1 MQTDMFS
8 YWNDDVPVSHMT
20 NFEKVRQFHEIYGQ
34 EVNAPWTYK
43 LVDFRWKLILE
54 ESLEVLDAVFDLKR
68 FSKDEG
74 EGSIVSEDKEH
85 RAALLKELADLLY
98 VIYGAGVALGLDL
111 DKAFDL
117 VHQSN
122 LSKLGA
128 DGKPIYREDG
138 KVLKGPNY
146 KQADVTALV

>member
-1 MQTDMFS
+1 MTQTDMFS

-20 NFEKVRQFHEIYGQ
+20 NFEKVRQFHEIYKIAINQGTSDALIELRENLIKEEYE
-34 EVNAPWTYK
+34 EVREA
-43 LVDFRWKLILE
+43 
-54 ESLEVLDAVFDLKR
+54 FDEL
-68 FSKDEG
+68 F
-74 EGSIVSEDKEH
+74 VEDTEQN
-85 RAALLKELADLLY
+85 RAALLKELTDLLY
-98 VIYGAGVALGLDL
+98 VVYGTAVSFGFDI
-111 DKAFDL
+111 DQAFSL

-146 KQADVTALV
+146 KQADVSELV